1 MTATSD
7 QPLSLAVLHDPAV
20 LADPYPF
27 YDRLRAEDPVH
38 WEELEAGFTRW
49 ALTRYDDIAMVL
61 RDPRLS
67 ARRHWDVDW
76 LPEESR
82 AAAYDVQQAYQRQV
96 LFVDAPDHTR
106 LRRLMM
112 AAFTP
117 RVVAGMRPLIQQL
130 VDQML
135 DAVAPAG
142 GMDVIADLAYPL
154 PTSVIAAMLGVPPD
168 DRPRFQVW
176 ATDMGTT
183 FDGDPARP
191 ERAGRAYEGVASLL
205 EYMADL
211 VRQRRRSPR
220 DDLTQAL
227 IAASDAGEVLSAEEV
242 VANAAL
248 LLVAGHETTTNLI
261 GNGLLAL
268 LRHPDQM
275 ERLRAQPDLIESGV
289 EELLRYDSPVQMTAR
304 VAKEDLEIDGRH
316 IAAGQ
321 LVVVFL
327 GAANRDPAQFSQP
340 NRLDVSRTENRH
352 LSFAYGPHFC
362 LGAALARLE
371 GQIAFSTLLRRWPRL
386 ELATETVRW
395 RDNATLR
402 GLVSLPVSF
411 GR

>member
-1 MTATSD
+1 MTVTSD
-7 QPLSLAVLHDPAV
+7 LPLSLARLHDPDV

-27 YDRLRAEDPVH
+27 YERLRTEDPVH

-49 ALTRYDDIAMVL
+49 ALTRYEDIAMVL
-61 RDPRLS
+61 RDPRSS
-67 ARRHWDVDW
+67 AQRQWGVGW
-76 LPEESR
+76 LPEESQPTAER
-82 AAAYDVQQAYQRQV
+82 VQEAYQRQV

-112 AAFTP
+112 SAFTP

-142 GMDVIADLAYPL
+142 AMDVIADLAYPL
-154 PTSVIAAMLGVPPD
+154 PTSVIAAMLGVPPQ
-168 DRPRFQVW
+168 DRSRFQAW

-191 ERAGRAYEGVASLL
+191 ERAARAYEGVIALL

-211 VRQRRRSPR
+211 VRQRRRSPQ

-227 IAASDAGEVLSAEEV
+227 IAASDAGDVLNTDEV

-268 LRHPDQM
+268 LRHPEQM
-275 ERLRAQPDLIESGV
+275 ERLRAEPDLIESGV

-304 VAKEDLEIDGRH
+304 LAKEDLEIGGRH
-316 IAAGQ
+316 IEAGQ
-321 LVVVFL
+321 LILVLL
-327 GAANRDPAQFSQP
+327 GAANRDPAQFGEP
-340 NRLDVSRTENRH
+340 DRLDASRAENRH

-371 GQIAFSTLLRRWPRL
+371 GQIAFSTLLRRWSRL
-386 ELATETVRW
+386 ELASETVGW

-402 GLVSLPVSF
+402 GLVALPVTF

>member
-1 MTATSD
+1 
-7 QPLSLAVLHDPAV
+7 LHDPDV

-27 YDRLRAEDPVH
+27 YERLRTEDPVH
-38 WEELEAGFTRW
+38 WEELEVGFTRW

-61 RDPRLS
+61 RDPRIS
-67 ARRHWDVDW
+67 AQRQWGVGW
-76 LPEESR
+76 LPEGSQQTAER
-82 AAAYDVQQAYQRQV
+82 VQQAYQRQV

-112 AAFTP
+112 SAFTP

-135 DAVAPAG
+135 AAVAPAG
-142 GMDVIADLAYPL
+142 AMDVIADLAYPL
-154 PTSVIAAMLGVPPD
+154 PTSVIAAMLGVPPR
-168 DRPRFQVW
+168 DRPRFQAW

-191 ERAGRAYEGVASLL
+191 ERAARAYEGVAALL

-211 VRQRRRSPR
+211 VRQRRRSPQ

-227 IAASDAGEVLSAEEV
+227 IAASDAEDVLDADEV

-275 ERLRAQPDLIESGV
+275 ERLRAEPGLIESGV

-304 VAKEDLEIDGRH
+304 LAREDLEIGGRR
-316 IAAGQ
+316 IEAGQ
-321 LVVVFL
+321 LILVLL
-327 GAANRDPAQFSQP
+327 GAANRDPAQFGEP
-340 NRLDVSRTENRH
+340 DRLDVSRAENRH

-362 LGAALARLE
+362 LSAALARLE

-386 ELATETVRW
+386 ELATETVSW

-402 GLVSLPVSF
+402 GLVSLPVAF
-411 GR
+411 E